1 MKKPETPAGDETR
14 TEYKRS
20 DFPELV
26 RGKYAGRLRANSN
39 VVVIDPAVTD
49 LFPNAD
55 AVNAALRA
63 LSEIAKRASV
73 PDAGGSR
80 DRRPHKSKR

>member
-1 MKKPETPAGDETR
+1 MKKLKKTAADESR
-14 TEYKRS
+14 PEYKRS

-26 RGKYAGRLRANSN
+26 RGKYSDRFRACSN

-63 LSEIAKRASV
+63 LSEIAKRANS
-73 PDAGGSR
+73 GSQR
-80 DRRPHKSKR
+80 

>member
-1 MKKPETPAGDETR
+1 MKKPNKTAGDEIR

-20 DFPELV
+20 DFPGLV
-26 RGKYAGRLRANSN
+26 RGKYADRLRTNSN

-55 AVNAALRA
+55 AVNAALRS
-63 LSEIAKRASV
+63 LSEIAKRTRSG
-73 PDAGGSR
+73 P
-80 DRRPHKSKR
+80 RR